1 VVLVTEGDL
10 CWSDL
15 EFFAQIFHYFVLIV
29 NTLACLCNLFI
40 EVLCFDNQASL
51 VRLQFKAVQVLIRR
65 EEPRVKWNNLANFVA
80 FWGGAESSD
89 STERVTHHDALISNA
104 KVTPISTKL
113 GKSVLSVDFVD

>member
-1 VVLVTEGDL
+1 LIWQFEELTDVHSNWHEKCPISTESVVLVTEGDL

-15 EFFAQIFHYFVLIV
+15 AFFAQIFHYFVLIV

-65 EEPRVKWNNLANFVA
+65 EEPRVK
-80 FWGGAESSD
+80 
-89 STERVTHHDALISNA
+89 
-104 KVTPISTKL
+104 
-113 GKSVLSVDFVD
+113 